1 MTVIK
6 IDNNPETFLQTM
18 TFLKKEHPDLAFIS
32 YLDGEYGYRVILYN
46 SIVYQFAL
54 KQKEQKKFIVGLCF
68 IGNTFFLKHYCDLI
82 IEVQDIAFQWESLQT
97 GGAETDYSN
106 TNHFPV
112 SIPYIGNYS
121 SHSFYKKGYYNIVY
135 EQILINLKLS
145 NIFFTYHCAASIQT
159 SGEYGNFN
167 FCPNMFEL
175 KTGKINNNLYSTKND
190 FFKEIECNTDY
201 NFIKLTSYTN
211 FIKNTEKN
219 DNIVVWIRNTGLES
233 TANMP
238 KEIYTALFSYCIAN
252 KKHLYIFLDLFKV
265 PVPENEYLHV
275 CDFRLH
281 NQPLFDEFV
290 KICNKSYLYVGSD
303 SGSSWIAS
311 YYTKANCLI
320 YNTQWNFSLITN
332 PQPTF
337 KTKEDLITMLDS
349 KYISSDKLLE

>member
-6 IDNNPETFLQTM
+6 IDNNLETFLHVM

-46 SIVYQFAL
+46 SIVYQFSL
-54 KQKEQKKFIVGLCF
+54 KQKEQKNFIVGLCF

-82 IEVQDIAFQWESLQT
+82 IEVQDIAFQWESLET
-97 GGAETDYSN
+97 GDSN
-106 TNHFPV
+106 GVNHLPV
-112 SIPYIGNYS
+112 CIPYIGNNS
-121 SHSFYKKGYYNIVY
+121 MHSYYKKGYFNIDY
-135 EQILINLKLS
+135 EQILMNLKLS
-145 NIFFTYHCAASIQT
+145 NIFFTYHCASTWQT
-159 SGEYGNFN
+159 SGEYGNFQT
-167 FCPNMFEL
+167 CPNMFEL
-175 KTGKINNNLYSTKND
+175 KTGKINNTLYSTTNE

-219 DNIVVWIRNTGLES
+219 DNIVVWIRKTGLES

-238 KEIYTALFSYCIAN
+238 EEIYTALFSYCIAN
-252 KKHLYIFLDLFKV
+252 KKHLYIFLDLNKIT
-265 PVPENEYLHV
+265 VPENEYLHV
-275 CDFRLH
+275 CDFRKN

-303 SGSSWIAS
+303 SGSSYIAS

-320 YNTQWNFSLITN
+320 YNQQWNFSLITN
-332 PQPTF
+332 PQPIF

-349 KYISSDKLLE
+349 TFLESSKDIR